1 MNNQCVLYVED
12 DPNDAFLL
20 KHAFAKAEI
29 PTRLQIVTDGQ
40 EAVDYL
46 AGVGAFAD
54 RSRHPMP
61 RLVLLDIKLPR
72 KTGLEVLAWLRAQP
86 HLRHLPVIMFTSS
99 TFQTDIATANERGAN
114 AYVVKPGTIE
124 ERLDFAQAVNAFWL
138 HFHHIPE
145 NPPDAAA

>member
-40 EAVDYL
+40 DAVDYL

-61 RLVLLDIKLPR
+61 RLVVLDIKLPR
-72 KTGLEVLAWLRAQP
+72 KTGLEVLAWLRAQAD
-86 HLRHLPVIMFTSS
+86 LRGLPVIMFSS
-99 TFQTDIATANERGAN
+99 SGQPGDVELANRLGAN
-114 AYVVKPGTIE
+114 SYVVKPAALEDWLAFAKTI
-124 ERLDFAQAVNAFWL
+124 RTFWL
-138 HFHHIPE
+138 HFHYSLPH
-145 NPPDAAA
+145 A